1 MAPVGRR
8 TVLER
13 RLPLAWIV
21 AWRYIRAVRS
31 SGQPSQM
38 LSSTALAAL
47 FATSLGVTAMVIAM
61 SLMTGYTDDLQRKLI
76 GLQGEVIASPLTADA
91 FEDGREALERARAI
105 PGVVR
110 MGRVAY
116 GEGSLSSPA
125 LPEGVSVVLRGVE
138 PETDPTVRKAAGD
151 GGFAPAAL
159 SGGSPEGAVPA
170 VLVGKELQRQLELE
184 RGDVLR
190 LVVLELGGRRPRF
203 RYRSVRFAATF
214 STGFSEFDA
223 RWVILDR
230 RVLEKA
236 RGEAGLDVVEF
247 KLTDPRAADKV
258 AGRLKEVLGDGW
270 VIQQWQKLNQQLF
283 AALKL
288 QEGLLFLVLGL
299 IVFVSTFNV
308 ASTLMILVR
317 ERLRDIGVLAALG
330 LTARRLWWIFAFY
343 GLCLGALGILT
354 GVLLGSGIAWVI
366 TEFKLVRFGPEVA
379 AVYFIESVPFRV
391 EAADV
396 AAIVAFSL
404 AVTFLA
410 CSLPALRAA
419 RVRPSVALRD
429 E

>member
-1 MAPVGRR
+1 MIHR

-21 AWRYIRAVRS
+21 AWRYVR
-31 SGQPSQM
+31 GERSQV

-47 FATSLGVTAMVIAM
+47 FATTLGVTAMVIALA
-61 SLMTGYTDDLQRKLI
+61 LMTGYTEDLQKKLI
-76 GLQGEVIASPLTADA
+76 GLQGEVLASPLHAQA
-91 FEDGREALERARAI
+91 FDDSREALERTRQI

-110 MGRVAY
+110 TGRVAY

-125 LPEGVSVVLRGVE
+125 LPEGVSVVLRGVD
-138 PETDPTVRKAAGD
+138 PETDPTVLRAAAGEQ
-151 GGFAPAAL
+151 GFAAAEL
-159 SGGSPEGAVPA
+159 AASDGIPG
-170 VLVGKELQRQLELE
+170 VLVGKELQRQLGIE
-184 RGDVLR
+184 RGDALR

-214 STGFSEFDA
+214 ATGFSEFDA

-230 RVLEKA
+230 RVLVEA
-236 RGEAGLDVVEF
+236 RGERGLDVVEF
-247 KLTDPRAADKV
+247 KLADPGATEAVAA
-258 AGRLKEVLGDGW
+258 RLEEILGDGW
-270 VIQQWQKLNQQLF
+270 VVQQWLKLNQQLF

-317 ERLRDIGVLAALG
+317 ERQRDIGVLAALG
-330 LTARRLWWIFAFY
+330 LTARKLWWIFAFY
-343 GLCLGALGILT
+343 GLSLGALGTLG
-354 GVLLGSGIAWVI
+354 GVLLGSGAAWVL
-366 TEFKLVRFGPEVA
+366 TEFELVSFGPEVA

-391 EAADV
+391 EAVDV

-404 AVTFLA
+404 TVTFLA

-419 RVRPSVALRD
+419 RVRPSVALRA

>member
-159 SGGSPEGAVPA
+159 SGHLSSTAANCG
-170 VLVGKELQRQLELE
+170 R
-184 RGDVLR
+184 D
-190 LVVLELGGRRPRF
+190 GGVSARRD
-203 RYRSVRFAATF
+203 SSHAVRF
-214 STGFSEFDA
+214 
-223 RWVILDR
+223 
-230 RVLEKA
+230 
-236 RGEAGLDVVEF
+236 
-247 KLTDPRAADKV
+247 
-258 AGRLKEVLGDGW
+258 
-270 VIQQWQKLNQQLF
+270 NQ
-283 AALKL
+283 
-288 QEGLLFLVLGL
+288 
-299 IVFVSTFNV
+299 
-308 ASTLMILVR
+308 
-317 ERLRDIGVLAALG
+317 
-330 LTARRLWWIFAFY
+330 
-343 GLCLGALGILT
+343 
-354 GVLLGSGIAWVI
+354 
-366 TEFKLVRFGPEVA
+366 
-379 AVYFIESVPFRV
+379 
-391 EAADV
+391 
-396 AAIVAFSL
+396 
-404 AVTFLA
+404 
-410 CSLPALRAA
+410 
-419 RVRPSVALRD
+419 
-429 E
+429 

>member
-1 MAPVGRR
+1 MSGRR
-8 TVLER
+8 TALEG
-13 RLPLAWIV
+13 RLPLAWVV
-21 AWRYIRAVRS
+21 AWRYIRGRRS
-31 SGQPSQM
+31 RM

-47 FATSLGVTAMVIAM
+47 FATALGVTAMVIAM
-61 SLMTGYTDDLQRKLI
+61 ALMTGYTDDLQRKLI
-76 GLQGEVIASPLTADA
+76 GLQGEVIASPLRPRA
-91 FEDGREALERARAI
+91 FEDGREALERARRI

-125 LPEGVSVVLRGVE
+125 LPEGVSVVLRGVD
-138 PETDPTVRKAAGD
+138 PDTDPTVLAAGGAASLAGEVA
-151 GGFAPAAL
+151 GGGIP
-159 SGGSPEGAVPA
+159 G
-170 VLVGKELQRQLELE
+170 VLAGKELQRQLELE
-184 RGDVLR
+184 PGDVLR

-203 RYRSVRFAATF
+203 RYRSVRFAGTF
-214 STGFSEFDA
+214 ATGFAEFDA

-230 RVLEKA
+230 RVLERA
-236 RGEAGLDVVEF
+236 RGESGLDVVE
-247 KLTDPRAADKV
+247 LELADPRDSEAV
-258 AGRLKEVLGDGW
+258 AERLKEILGDDW
-270 VIQQWQKLNQQLF
+270 VVQQWQKLNQPLF

-317 ERLRDIGVLAALG
+317 ERLRDVGVLAALG
-330 LTARRLWWIFAFY
+330 LTPRKLWWIFAFY
-343 GLCLGALGILT
+343 GLSLGALGTLT
-354 GVLLGSGIAWVI
+354 GVLLGSGAAWVV
-366 TEFKLVRFGPEVA
+366 TEFELVSFGPEVA

-410 CSLPALRAA
+410 CSLPAFRAA
-419 RVRPSVALRD
+419 RVRPPVALRD